1 MDRSVTSKGKPQSAL
16 PALRSVSSPIQP
28 RDTSMPSRQGKSP
41 CLFTIF
47 DVSISLRLHA
57 DAEPV
62 TDTSTMGEVKRLLR
76 PTLLRSRSGK
86 GRS

>member
-1 MDRSVTSKGKPQSAL
+1 MSPRRANLSEL

-28 RDTSMPSRQGKSP
+28 RDTGMPSRQGKSP
-41 CLFTIF
+41 CLFAIF

-62 TDTSTMGEVKRLLR
+62 TEDFGIEIYWHTSSME
-76 PTLLRSRSGK
+76 
-86 GRS
+86 